1 MSVIRT
7 PDRREIARTEQGS
20 LSYGVA
26 AVRLNA
32 IAWPCRNQGRRD
44 HHGRMSRASGFA
56 DDSLE
61 RNGLRVAR
69 LSTPMERPMPSLIWI
84 SNQRL

>member
-1 MSVIRT
+1 
-7 PDRREIARTEQGS
+7 
-20 LSYGVA
+20 
-26 AVRLNA
+26 
-32 IAWPCRNQGRRD
+32 
-44 HHGRMSRASGFA
+44 MSRASGFA